1 MSWFQYVKST
11 NSGVVISTSDL
22 SLRISTITNDP
33 ATLQYAAPP
42 LRRRVL
48 IDDLEE
54 DIEAGEVVY
63 VDLGTKSV
71 NKYYNETLG
80 VETTQD
86 SYIVVYEDSE
96 SDVAGTVVRSKAID
110 SATSGNSLVYFQA
123 AEKHAKNTKSSMS
136 YSIYYG
142 TDYLKY
148 LQQFITL
155 DDKIVY
161 KMVDNPE
168 DVIYAQ
174 GAFFDLDVASF
185 SSYTYSATSSSTK
198 SYQLALYNN
207 GTDWED
213 NYSLTSGAKAF
224 GIFDGPGFSVHGEL
238 GPSSGKFRIRI
249 LSLYDDNSISKNV
262 ILDWTE
268 VDCYNSTLL
277 ESEILY
283 ENSNLEYK
291 KYIFEIE
298 TLTDKNIMSQSN
310 SVKIEKYMFSPNY
323 KLIYEKEEFNPDL
336 SFITVGGI
344 R

>member
-1 MSWFQYVKST
+1 MGWFKYVKGT
-11 NSGVVISTSDL
+11 NSGVAITTVDL
-22 SLRISTITNDP
+22 DLRTSTISNDP
-33 ATLQYAAPP
+33 ETLEYGYPP

-48 IDDLEE
+48 IDDLEQ

-63 VDLGTKSV
+63 VNLDTKFV
-71 NKYYNETLG
+71 NQYYDETL
-80 VETTQD
+80 TLQTNQD

-96 SDVAGTVVRSKAID
+96 SDVQGTVVKSKAID
-110 SATSGNSLVYFQA
+110 NLVYFTA
-123 AEKHAKNTKSSMS
+123 AEKHNKNTKSTMS
-136 YSIYYG
+136 YSIYYA
-142 TDYLKY
+142 TRYLKY
-148 LQQFITL
+148 LQEFVTL
-155 DDKIVY
+155 DDQYVY
-161 KMVDNPE
+161 KMVADPVN
-168 DVIYAQ
+168 VTYAQ
-174 GAFFDLDVASF
+174 GVFFDLDVASF
-185 SSYTYSATSSSTK
+185 SSYTYSATISSSK

-207 GTDWED
+207 GTDWEN
-213 NYSLTSGAKAF
+213 NYSLNPGAKAF
-224 GIFDGPGFSVHGEL
+224 GIFDGPSFSVYGEL
-238 GPSSGKFRIRI
+238 GPRSGKFRIRI

-268 VDCYNSTLL
+268 VDCYNSNLL
-277 ESEILY
+277 QSEILY

-336 SFITVGGI
+336 SFVTVGGV

>member
-1 MSWFQYVKST
+1 MSWFQYVKSI
-11 NSGVVISTSDL
+11 NSTVVIATLDL
-22 SLRISTITNDP
+22 DLRISTISNDP
-33 ATLQYAAPP
+33 TTLEYAAPP

-54 DIEAGEVVY
+54 DIEEDEVVY
-63 VDLGTKSV
+63 VDLGTKFV
-71 NKYYNETLG
+71 NQYYDETL
-80 VETTQD
+80 TLQTNQD

-96 SDVAGTVVRSKAID
+96 SDVPGTVVRSKAI
-110 SATSGNSLVYFQA
+110 NSLVYFKA
-123 AEKHAKNTKSSMS
+123 AEKHNKNTKSTMS

-142 TDYLKY
+142 TEYLKY

-213 NYSLTSGAKAF
+213 NYSLTPGAKAF
-224 GIFDGPGFSVHGEL
+224 GIFDGPGFEIYGEK
-238 GPSSGKFRIRI
+238 GPRSGKFRIRI

-268 VDCYNSTLL
+268 VDCYNSNLL
-277 ESEILY
+277 QSEILY

-336 SFITVGGI
+336 SFITVGGV

>member
-1 MSWFQYVKST
+1 MGWFKYIKGT
-11 NSGVVISTSDL
+11 NTGVSISTVDQD
-22 SLRISTITNDP
+22 LRISTILTDP
-33 ATLQYAAPP
+33 DDLEYGAPP
-42 LRRRVL
+42 LRRKVL

-63 VDLGTKSV
+63 VNLGTKFV
-71 NKYYNETLG
+71 NQYYDETL
-80 VETTQD
+80 TLQTNQD

-96 SDVAGTVVRSKAID
+96 SDAPGTVVKSKAI
-110 SATSGNSLVYFQA
+110 NNLVYFTA
-123 AEKHAKNTKSSMS
+123 AERHPKNTKSSMS
-136 YSIYYG
+136 YSIYYA
-142 TDYLKY
+142 TEYLKY

-185 SSYTYSATSSSTK
+185 SSYTYSATTSSTK

-213 NYSLTSGAKAF
+213 NYSLTPGAKAF
-224 GIFDGPGFSVHGEL
+224 GIFDGPGFEIYGEK
-238 GPSSGKFRIRI
+238 GPRSGKFRIRI

-268 VDCYNSTLL
+268 VDCYNSNLL
-277 ESEILY
+277 QSEILY

-336 SFITVGGI
+336 SFITVGGV

>member
-1 MSWFQYVKST
+1 MGWFKYIKGT
-11 NSGVVISTSDL
+11 NTGVSISTVDQD
-22 SLRISTITNDP
+22 LRISTILTDP
-33 ATLQYAAPP
+33 DDLEYGAPP
-42 LRRRVL
+42 LRRKVL

-63 VDLGTKSV
+63 VNLGTKFV
-71 NKYYNETLG
+71 NQYYDETL
-80 VETTQD
+80 TLQTNQD

-96 SDVAGTVVRSKAID
+96 SDVPGTVVRSKAI
-110 SATSGNSLVYFQA
+110 NNLVYFKA
-123 AEKHAKNTKSSMS
+123 AEKHNKNTKSTMS
-136 YSIYYG
+136 YSIYYA
-142 TDYLKY
+142 TEYLKY

-185 SSYTYSATSSSTK
+185 SSYTYSATTSSTK

-213 NYSLTSGAKAF
+213 NYSLTPGAKAF
-224 GIFDGPGFSVHGEL
+224 GIFDGPGFEIYGEK
-238 GPSSGKFRIRI
+238 GPRSGKFRIRI

-268 VDCYNSTLL
+268 VDCYNSNLL
-277 ESEILY
+277 QSEILY

-336 SFITVGGI
+336 SFVTVGGV

>member
-1 MSWFQYVKST
+1 MSWFQYVKSI
-11 NSGVVISTSDL
+11 NSTVVITTLDQD
-22 SLRISTITNDP
+22 LRISTITNDP
-33 ATLQYAAPP
+33 ETLEYAAPP

-54 DIEAGEVVY
+54 DIEADEVVY
-63 VDLGTKSV
+63 VDLGTKFV
-71 NKYYNETLG
+71 NQYYDETL
-80 VETTQD
+80 TLQTNQD

-96 SDVAGTVVRSKAID
+96 SDVPGTVVRSKAIH
-110 SATSGNSLVYFQA
+110 NLVYFKA
-123 AEKHAKNTKSSMS
+123 AEKHNKNTKSTMS
-136 YSIYYG
+136 YSIYYA
-142 TDYLKY
+142 TKYLKY

-185 SSYTYSATSSSTK
+185 SSYTYSATTSSTK

-213 NYSLTSGAKAF
+213 NYSLTPGAKAF
-224 GIFDGPGFSVHGEL
+224 GIFDGPGFEIYGEK
-238 GPSSGKFRIRI
+238 GPRSGKFRIRI

-268 VDCYNSTLL
+268 VDCYNSNLL
-277 ESEILY
+277 QSEILY

-298 TLTDKNIMSQSN
+298 TLTNKNIMSQSN

-336 SFITVGGI
+336 SFITVGGV

>member
-1 MSWFQYVKST
+1 MGWFKYIKGT
-11 NSGVVISTSDL
+11 NTGVSISTVDQD
-22 SLRISTITNDP
+22 LRISTILTDP
-33 ATLQYAAPP
+33 DDLEYGAPP
-42 LRRRVL
+42 LRRKVL

-63 VDLGTKSV
+63 VNLGTKFV
-71 NKYYNETLG
+71 NQYYDETL
-80 VETTQD
+80 TLQTNQD

-96 SDVAGTVVRSKAID
+96 SDAPGTVVKSKAI
-110 SATSGNSLVYFQA
+110 NNLVYFTA
-123 AEKHAKNTKSSMS
+123 AERHPKNTKSSMS
-136 YSIYYG
+136 YSIYYA
-142 TDYLKY
+142 TEYLKY

-185 SSYTYSATSSSTK
+185 SSYTYSATTSSTK

-213 NYSLTSGAKAF
+213 NYSLTPGAKAF
-224 GIFDGPGFSVHGEL
+224 GIFDGPGFEIYGEK
-238 GPSSGKFRIRI
+238 GPRSGKFRIRI

-268 VDCYNSTLL
+268 VDCYNSNLL
-277 ESEILY
+277 QSEILY

-336 SFITVGGI
+336 SFVTVGGV